1 MTALIITWHKGTF
14 IRALCWRAYSL
25 PIVTDSHTY
34 RQTQGIP
41 TTIQYEVIM
50 TLANMQG

>member
-14 IRALCWRAYSL
+14 IWRAYSL

-34 RQTQGIP
+34 IQTQGIP
-41 TTIQYEVIM
+41 TTMQYEVIM